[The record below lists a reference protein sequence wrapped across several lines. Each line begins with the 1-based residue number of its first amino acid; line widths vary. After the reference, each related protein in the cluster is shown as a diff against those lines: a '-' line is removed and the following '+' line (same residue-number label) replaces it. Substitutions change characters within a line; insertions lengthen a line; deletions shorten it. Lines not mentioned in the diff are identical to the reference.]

1 MRIWVAVL
9 ALLLV
14 ACAAA
19 WGWHALALDPGSV
32 LVRFAG
38 WRVET
43 SFVVAVVLLLLA
55 WGATGLLWRVA
66 RWPGAAW
73 RQRTR
78 RRGHER
84 IADGLVALYEGRH
97 ARATRELERAAHVR
111 ELHAP
116 ALLAR
121 AQAAHARGDDAAVD
135 AALSDA
141 ARTVPG
147 AALALRARLLLEQGQ
162 PAQALALLKPEA
174 DKGGLEPDA
183 WRSLNIAALATGD
196 GAAAVETLAPLA
208 RDESLGAGFERI
220 EANTL
225 SAALTNSADARR
237 LATLWSGLTR
247 AQRRIES
254 VVAAYARRAAA
265 LGQPLAGMSEIES
278 AVRRDWSE
286 ALVEA
291 YGNLGPAEANARL
304 RQAEAWLNAQPN
316 SAALLL
322 TLGRLCNQSEL
333 WGKAIEYLGRGL
345 AIDASAAMWE
355 AFADACNGQGDAETA
370 QRAYRNALR
379 SARGEQVEPLP
390 ALTRAALD
398 TRASVVE
405 ERSEHGVPRLVLPG
419 R

>member
-1 MRIWVAVL
+1 MKTWIAVL
-9 ALLLV
+9 VLLFV

-43 SFVVAVVLLLLA
+43 SFVVAIVLLLLA
-55 WGATGLLWRVA
+55 WGVAGLVWRFA

-73 RQRTR
+73 KQRSR

-97 ARATRELERAAHVR
+97 ARAIRELERASHVR

-121 AQAAHARGDDAAVD
+121 AQAAHARGDEDAANIALAD
-135 AALSDA
+135 AEAS
-141 ARTVPG
+141 VPG
-147 AALALRARLLLEQGQ
+147 AARALRARLLLQRGMNAE
-162 PAQALALLKPEA
+162 ALALLKPDA
-174 DKGGLEPDA
+174 DSGTLPPDA
-183 WRSLNIAALATGD
+183 WRSLNSAALACGD
-196 GAAAVETLAPLA
+196 YTTALETLPPLA
-208 RDESLGAGFERI
+208 KDEALGTAFDTI
-220 EANTL
+220 EAKTL
-225 SAALTNSADARR
+225 ADALAASTDASR
-237 LATLWSGLTR
+237 LATLWSGLSR

-254 VVAAYARRAAA
+254 VIAAYARRAAA
-265 LGQPLAGMSEIES
+265 LGQPLAGMSEIE
-278 AVRRDWSE
+278 AALRRQWSE
-286 ALVEA
+286 SLVLA
-291 YGNLGPAEANARL
+291 YSELGPAEANARL
-304 RQAEAWLNAQPN
+304 RQAEGWLGAQPN

-322 TLGRLCNQSEL
+322 TLGRLCNQCGL
-333 WGKAIEYLGRGL
+333 WGKAREYLERGL
-345 AIDASAAMWE
+345 AIDAAAPMWE
-355 AFADACNGQGDAETA
+355 AFADCSGGLDDSATA

-379 SARGEQVEPLP
+379 ASRGEPVESLP
-390 ALTRAALD
+390 ALVRAALD

-405 ERSEHGVPRLVLPG
+405 ERSEHGVPRLVLPS